1 MVEALKQ
8 QVYKD
13 LEGML
18 PMDDLSV
25 IETNLHVDPVATS
38 GLGISLLIF
47 FGIILLVFVVAL

>member
-18 PMDDLSV
+18 PVEDL
-25 IETNLHVDPVATS
+25 LLVATPVLACNQS
-38 GLGISLLIF
+38 SW
-47 FGIILLVFVVAL
+47 